1 MTDTRQLNGAG
12 RLILSVL
19 CAALF
24 FVIALEPYRL
34 YMEFKGDM
42 EVLLKIQAYVG
53 FIFLLL
59 WLLTVYGPL
68 RTSALYAPGTA
79 GTEQAG
85 PREPATLGSKGFWRA
100 LQILVVPLLIIMVV
114 GLMAAFS

>member
-1 MTDTRQLNGAG
+1 MTDTRQLNGTG

-79 GTEQAG
+79 GTEQAV
-85 PREPATLGSKGFWRA
+85 PRETATLGSKVFWIA

>member
-1 MTDTRQLNGAG
+1 MTDTRQLYGTG

-24 FVIALEPYRL
+24 FVIAFEPYRL

-42 EVLLKIQAYVG
+42 EVLLTIQAYVG

-79 GTEQAG
+79 GTEQAV
-85 PREPATLGSKGFWRA
+85 PREPATLGSKVFWIA

-114 GLMAAFS
+114 GRMAAFS

>member
-1 MTDTRQLNGAG
+1 MTDTRQLNGTG

-34 YMEFKGDM
+34 YMEYKGDM
-42 EVLLKIQAYVG
+42 EVLLTIQAYVG

-68 RTSALYAPGTA
+68 RTSALYAPATTA
-79 GTEQAG
+79 VGQSVT
-85 PREPATLGSKGFWRA
+85 REPATLGSKVFWIA
-100 LQILVVPLLIIMVV
+100 LQILVVPLLVIMAV